1 MEEKQMNSYES
12 DDQLSK
18 KRSLGKLR
26 RNSKTKDKSPDLVG
40 QLKLQRHTFD
50 AIAKQFA
57 EQGGDEVDCNLA
69 GWVNRDANG
78 EYLTTEISP
87 RYGSQRIE
95 PPVRSNLR
103 FIFDDAE
110 ETN

>member
-1 MEEKQMNSYES
+1 MSSYNS
-12 DDQLSK
+12 DDEISK

-26 RNSKTKDKSPDLVG
+26 RNQQKKGKAPDMLGV
-40 QLKLQRHTFD
+40 LRLQRHTFE
-50 AIAKQFA
+50 AISERFA
-57 EQGGDEVDCNLA
+57 EQDIDEVDCNLA

-87 RYGSQRIE
+87 RYVSQRSE

-103 FIFDDAE
+103 FIFDDAGE
-110 ETN
+110 SI